1 MNELT
6 CELSLFMRGSNFN
19 IKLVFKLAV
28 FLSNFIEEIQA
39 KILKTKQIAINYN
52 DSDYNCLI

>member
-19 IKLVFKLAV
+19 IKLVLKVAM

-52 DSDYNCLI
+52 DSDYSCLI